1 MMLNVS
7 QYHLLVR
14 IAQGSLLKKNNN
26 KSFQVP
32 PLLRNQIL
40 ANALGDS
47 CDQASLGD
55 AKVSGSVKPNTQE
68 LTFNCQLLDIF
79 KK

>member
-7 QYHLLVR
+7 QYHLLIR
-14 IAQGSLLKKNNN
+14 IAQGSLLKKKN

-47 CDQASLGD
+47 YDKASLGD
-55 AKVSGSVKPNTQE
+55 AKLRLQQT
-68 LTFNCQLLDIF
+68 
-79 KK
+79 